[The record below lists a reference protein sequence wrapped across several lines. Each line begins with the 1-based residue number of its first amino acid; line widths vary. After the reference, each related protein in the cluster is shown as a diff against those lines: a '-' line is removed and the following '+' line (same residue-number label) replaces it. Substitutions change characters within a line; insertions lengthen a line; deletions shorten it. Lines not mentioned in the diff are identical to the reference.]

1 MLGSFAY
8 KKIPPKENVIFRV
21 VKTIKTALV
30 NKFRKGAPK
39 RAHWLDHSLD
49 KHSCATDVKCNDAQ
63 TKPFYTSL
71 CLEARFV
78 EDVKSLIRVL
88 IMMLPVPF
96 FWSLYDQQ
104 GSRWVIQAV
113 AMDGQITD
121 NFALLPDQMATLN
134 AILIMTFIPIFQFL
148 IYPGVEKMGIRTHY
162 LRRMVV
168 GGFLAAMAFVI
179 SGFVQIGVN
188 QTLPDIPKNDVAFVS
203 LINSYGS
210 NCNVAFNIPGA
221 SQTILPRNT
230 SLIDN
235 KVEKIQTLL
244 RLKPNTY
251 LIQITST
258 GDCQGNQ
265 GAITLTTNFEGGK
278 SYYVAATPQGV
289 FYDSTK
295 WDKPTEGQ
303 GESSLRMT
311 LLSPCNTIVNSTVR
325 SWGCNDSSDTSS
337 YFGRIAL
344 CRYNPEN
351 IEHPCDPRDT
361 SKYFYYAWKSEGDD
375 YKRIPVYD
383 YNGGGNVKANGTAYD
398 FIDMKP
404 GIYKAYYVN
413 YLLGDS
419 DRTPAKEEIAVVEIP
434 GSTFQITGMG
444 GVYSLIILKNG
455 QVSSNTPASNVLS
468 IYTIVPR
475 NHLSIMWQIPQYIV
489 ITAAEILFSITGLEF
504 CYSQAAPS
512 MKSVLQAAWCF
523 TVALGDL
530 IIIII
535 AELSL
540 FPNLAIEMFA
550 YACGMLVVI
559 FIFALMSIFYYEYVD
574 YTAAEDEA
582 VSDLI
587 PKEPSLQTVSKHI
600 DNESDASMHL

>member
-8 KKIPPKENVIFRV
+8 KKIPPKENIIFRV

-30 NKFRKGAPK
+30 NKFRKGAPQ
-39 RAHWLDHSLD
+39 RVHWLDHSLD
-49 KHSCATDVKCNDAQ
+49 KHTCATNDKCNNTQ

-71 CLEARFV
+71 CIESRFV

-104 GSRWVIQAV
+104 GSRWVIQAI

-134 AILIMTFIPIFQFL
+134 AILIMSFIPIFQFL
-148 IYPGVEKMGIRTHY
+148 IYPGVEKIGIRTHY

-168 GGFLAAMAFVI
+168 GGILAAMAFVI

-188 QTLPDIPKNDVAFVS
+188 QTLPDIPKRDVSFVS

-230 SLIDN
+230 VIILNLIFCYKSVNLQSLIDN

-258 GDCQGNQ
+258 GDCQGNH
-265 GAITLTTNFEGGK
+265 GAVTLTAKFEGGK

-311 LLSPCNTIVNSTVR
+311 LLSPCNTIMNLTVR
-325 SWGCNDSSDTSS
+325 SWGCNNSGDTSS

-351 IEHPCDPRDT
+351 VEHPCDPRDT
-361 SKYFYYAWKSEGDD
+361 SKYFYYAWKTENDD

-383 YNGGGNVKANGTAYD
+383 YNGGGNLKANGTAYS

-404 GIYKAYYVN
+404 GIYKAYYVK

-419 DRTPAKEEIAVVEIP
+419 DRTPAKEEIAVVEIQ
-434 GSTFQITGMG
+434 GSTFEITGMG
-444 GVYSLIILKNG
+444 GVYSLIISKNG
-455 QVSSNTPASNVLS
+455 QVSSNISPNNSNVLN

-475 NHLSIMWQIPQYIV
+475 NHLSILWQVPQYIV

-512 MKSVLQAAWCF
+512 MKAVLQAVWCF

-535 AELSL
+535 AELDL
-540 FPNLAIEMFA
+540 FPNLVR
-550 YACGMLVVI
+550 LKI
-559 FIFALMSIFYYEYVD
+559 FFQKFISEL
-574 YTAAEDEA
+574 
-582 VSDLI
+582 
-587 PKEPSLQTVSKHI
+587 
-600 DNESDASMHL
+600 